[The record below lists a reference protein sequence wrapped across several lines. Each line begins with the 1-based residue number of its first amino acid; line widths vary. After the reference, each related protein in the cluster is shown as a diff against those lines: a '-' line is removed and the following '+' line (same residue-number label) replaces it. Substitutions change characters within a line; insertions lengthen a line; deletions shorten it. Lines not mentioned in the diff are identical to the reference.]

1 MNMTKNKKLDP
12 ISALAAISTKAGKG
26 NTSKVGITERLLK
39 DIIPDPDQ
47 PRKQIDMESI
57 SELAASI
64 KTTGRLL
71 QPIIVR
77 DNPNGNG
84 FMIVAGERRWRA
96 CNLLQW
102 QYISTVHID
111 QFKSLKSESLD
122 TDALIL
128 IIQLAENL
136 GREDMSDFDTAAGL
150 AKAKEEF
157 SLSYEELAT
166 MVSRKKTTI
175 HEMIRVY
182 NGPIFIKKLFKDG
195 VKLRPLLVL
204 TKLCEIDEKFVRE
217 HVEGQLKKGGKISL
231 SFAESLKS
239 MLQQVDEDEENSSND
254 SNDSND
260 SNINVD
266 SDIEEIGINCE
277 TIVPPSSEGDV
288 NELNTS
294 TADNSDGDNDSSQMA
309 LDDSLDAALGSEDT
323 NEFIELG
330 VHDQAFKK
338 RPLSKALVSLKT
350 PKGDGTLRLE
360 FAPHNPTEVCVEL
373 SDGNIVSVP
382 FLDCSIIGYE

>member
-217 HVEGQLKKGGKISL
+217 HVEGQLKKRW
-231 SFAESLKS
+231 
-239 MLQQVDEDEENSSND
+239 ED
-254 SNDSND
+254 
-260 SNINVD
+260 
-266 SDIEEIGINCE
+266 
-277 TIVPPSSEGDV
+277 
-288 NELNTS
+288 
-294 TADNSDGDNDSSQMA
+294 
-309 LDDSLDAALGSEDT
+309 
-323 NEFIELG
+323 
-330 VHDQAFKK
+330 
-338 RPLSKALVSLKT
+338 
-350 PKGDGTLRLE
+350 
-360 FAPHNPTEVCVEL
+360 
-373 SDGNIVSVP
+373 
-382 FLDCSIIGYE
+382 